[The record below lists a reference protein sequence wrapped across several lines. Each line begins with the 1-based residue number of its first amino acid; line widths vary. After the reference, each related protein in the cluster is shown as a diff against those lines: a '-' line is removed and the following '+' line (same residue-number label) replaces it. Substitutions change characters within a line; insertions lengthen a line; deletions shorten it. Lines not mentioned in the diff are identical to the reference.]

1 MIKKK
6 KIGLFSPLCKCFSSK
21 ANLAVEESGRC
32 CHSAFGFP
40 GRDALGP
47 ETKPRGTTANL
58 SPLPN
63 FFPASY
69 QSSLLFMLQGS
80 HALCLSRGRI
90 YSEQVFC
97 LACSILKKKKKGCHW
112 HSKLDSIENFL
123 CPVFL
128 ENFNSGKESQLGNIC
143 RAEKRLP

>member
-6 KIGLFSPLCKCFSSK
+6 TNRAFFSPCKCFSSN
-21 ANLAVEESGRC
+21 ANLAAGESGRCC

-40 GRDALGP
+40 GRDAPGP
-47 ETKPRGTTANL
+47 ETKPRWTTANL

-80 HALCLSRGRI
+80 HALCLSRGGI

-97 LACSILKKKKKGCHW
+97 LACSIKKKKVCHW
-112 HSKLDSIENFL
+112 HSKLDFIENLL

-128 ENFNSGKESQLGNIC
+128 ENFKSGKASQLGNIC